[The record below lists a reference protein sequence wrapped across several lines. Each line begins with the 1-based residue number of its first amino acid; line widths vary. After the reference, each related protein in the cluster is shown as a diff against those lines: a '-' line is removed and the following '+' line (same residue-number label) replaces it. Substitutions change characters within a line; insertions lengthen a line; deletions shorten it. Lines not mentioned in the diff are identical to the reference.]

1 VDIGVILLVLA
12 RVVAFVGGLFIVGAT
27 LISAVRTFVLPRSAP
42 DQIVRIVFVLIRKL
56 FDLRTHNVTTYE
68 RRDQIMAMYAPLS
81 LLALPV
87 VWLVLVAFGG
97 GLIYWALKAGAP
109 HDAVLFSAS
118 AVLTL
123 GAVPIIGLLQ
133 TTLAFAEAVVGLL
146 LTAILIAYLPTMY
159 SAFSARET
167 LVTMLEVRAGSPP
180 TPSTMFQRFHRLKN
194 LQGMTEL
201 WHDWEIWF
209 TQLEETHTSL
219 PALAFF
225 RSPQP
230 HRSWIT
236 AAGAVLDS
244 AALSLA
250 LLDIPYDYRAAL
262 TIRAGYLALRQIC
275 DFFGI
280 AYNAN
285 SQPTDSISIQREEFE
300 EVANE
305 LVAAGVTLKADREQA
320 WRDYMGWRVNY
331 DVPLVALAR
340 LVMAPYAPWSSDR
353 SIRRVR
359 ATLLL
364 RPRKPQPGA

>member
-1 VDIGVILLVLA
+1 MDLGGFLLVLGRLSA
-12 RVVAFVGGLFIVGAT
+12 LVVGGFIIGASLT
-27 LISAVRTFVLPRSAP
+27 SAIRTFVLPRSAP
-42 DQIVRIVFVLIRKL
+42 DRIVRFVFVGIRRL
-56 FDLRTHNVTTYE
+56 FDLRTHNAPTYE
-68 RRDQIMAMYAPLS
+68 RRDQIMAMYAPLA

-87 VWLVLVAFGG
+87 AWLVLVALGG
-97 GLIYWALKAGAP
+97 GLIEWALKVGAV

-123 GAVPIIGLLQ
+123 GATPITGLLQ
-133 TTLAFAEAVVGLL
+133 TGLAFAEAVVGLL

-180 TPSTMFQRFHRLKN
+180 TPSTMFQRFNRLQN
-194 LQGMTEL
+194 LEALAEL
-201 WHDWEIWF
+201 WRDWELWF

-225 RSPQP
+225 RSPQA

-250 LLDIPYDYRAAL
+250 LLDIPSDYHASL
-262 TIRAGYLALRQIC
+262 TIRAGFLALRQIC

-280 AYNAN
+280 DYNAN
-285 SQPTDSISIQREEFE
+285 PQPTDSISVQREEFD

-305 LVAAGVTLKADREQA
+305 LAGAGIPLKADREQA
-320 WRDYMGWRVNY
+320 WRDYKGWRVNY

-359 ATLLL
+359 AKLWFK
-364 RPRKPQPGA
+364 PRKA